1 MSNLATRFLTA
12 VVFVAIM
19 LTGIYYSPLSLFL
32 LFLLINFGGFWE
44 YHTLIDLYPINKHE
58 KPRRERWTMGLMGT
72 LIYMLIVLAYLQ
84 WIPTIY
90 MVLIMPLIS
99 GLFLKELFA
108 PKSKSPFIR
117 VALNLMGPIYIAV
130 PCGLINIIANYN
142 HTFEPNRLLGIFLVI
157 WANDAAAYL
166 VGRLIGKTPLFP
178 RISPKK
184 TWEGSIGGAVGG
196 LIVAGLIPHVFPND
210 FGEFVWYAV
219 AVAAILFGS
228 LGDLV
233 ESMFKRSLGVK
244 DSGGLLPG
252 HGGILDRFDALF
264 FAIPFIYAVVVIFA

>member
-1 MSNLATRFLTA
+1 MSNLGTRFLTA

-19 LTGIYYSPLSLFL
+19 LAGVFYSPLSLFL

-44 YHTLIDLYPINKHE
+44 YQTLVDLYPINKHE
-58 KPRRERWTMGLMGT
+58 KPRCERWTMGIMGT
-72 LIYMLIVLAYLQ
+72 IIYMLIVASALQ
-84 WIPTIY
+84 WIPLVC
-90 MVLIMPLIS
+90 MVLILPIIS

-130 PCGLINIIANYN
+130 PCALINLIANYN
-142 HTFEPNRLLGIFLVI
+142 GTFEPNRLLGIFLVV
-157 WANDAAAYL
+157 WGNDAAAYL
-166 VGRLIGKTPLFP
+166 VGRLIGKTALFP
-178 RISPKK
+178 RISPNK
-184 TWEGSIGGAVGG
+184 TWEGSIGGAIGG
-196 LIVAGLIPHVFPND
+196 LMIAVALPFVFPTD
-210 FGEFVWYAV
+210 FGTNVWYSV
-219 AVAAILFGS
+219 AVVAILFGS

-244 DSGGLLPG
+244 DSGNLLPG

-264 FAIPFIYAVVVIFA
+264 FAVPFIYAVIVLFA

>member
-12 VVFVAIM
+12 VVFVAIVM
-19 LTGIYYSPLSLFL
+19 AGIYYSPLSLFL

-44 YHTLIDLYPINKHE
+44 YQTLIDLYPINKHE
-58 KPRRERWTMGLMGT
+58 KPRRERWTMGLIGT
-72 LIYMLIVLAYLQ
+72 VVYSLIVASYLE
-84 WIPTIY
+84 WIPKNY
-90 MVLIMPLIS
+90 MVLIIPIIS

-130 PCGLINIIANYN
+130 PCALINIIANYN
-142 HTFEPNRLLGIFLVI
+142 ESFEPNRLVGIFLVI

-196 LIVAGLIPHVFPND
+196 LIVAGLIPYVFPND
-210 FGEFVWYAV
+210 FGEYVWYGV
-219 AVAAILFGS
+219 AVTAILFGS

-233 ESMFKRSLGVK
+233 ESMFKRSLAVK
-244 DSGGLLPG
+244 DSGNLLPG

-264 FAIPFIYAVVVIFA
+264 FAIPFIYAVIVMFR

>member
-19 LTGIYYSPLSLFL
+19 LAGIYYSPLSLFL

-44 YHTLIDLYPINKHE
+44 YQTLIDLYPINKHE
-58 KPRRERWTMGLMGT
+58 KPRRERLGMS
-72 LIYMLIVLAYLQ
+72 IVGSLVYALLVAAYLQ
-84 WIPTIY
+84 WIPTPF
-90 MVLIMPLIS
+90 MALILPIIS

-117 VALNLMGPIYIAV
+117 VALNLMGPVYIAV
-130 PCGLINIIANYN
+130 PCAFINVIANY
-142 HTFEPNRLLGIFLVI
+142 HGIFEPNRLIGIFLVI

-166 VGRLIGKTPLFP
+166 VGRMIGKTPLFP

-184 TWEGSIGGAVGG
+184 TWEGSIGGVLGG
-196 LIVAGLIPHVFPND
+196 LAVAVAVPYVFPND
-210 FGEFVWYAV
+210 FGEYVWYGV
-219 AVAAILFGS
+219 AVTAILFGS

-233 ESMFKRSLGVK
+233 ESMFKRSLNVK
-244 DSGGLLPG
+244 DSGNLLPG

-264 FAIPFIYAVVVIFA
+264 FAVPFIYTVVVVFG